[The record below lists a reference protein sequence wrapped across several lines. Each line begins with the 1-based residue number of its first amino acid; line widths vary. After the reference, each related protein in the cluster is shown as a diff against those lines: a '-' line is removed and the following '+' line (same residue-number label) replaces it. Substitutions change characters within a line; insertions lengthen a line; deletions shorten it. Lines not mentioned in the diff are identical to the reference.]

1 MPIKSHR
8 DESEPVSVNED
19 MLLFDALDEGVISEV
34 IRPAAIMPEAAA
46 RAVLVEL
53 AVRDVRGGG
62 FWHTSPTLWRRFDQS
77 WLDPEAPGEAL
88 LLGSLQV
95 AYATPTKYEIT
106 IYRATVTQDGV
117 VQGWDVT
124 ALADEALGFGG
135 LSLATC
141 PRAQL
146 APPPAPF
153 HLR

>member
-1 MPIKSHR
+1 
-8 DESEPVSVNED
+8 

-34 IRPAAIMPEAAA
+34 IRPAAIMPEDAA

-53 AVRDVRGGG
+53 AVRDVRSGGL
-62 FWHTSPTLWRRFDQS
+62 WHTTPTLWRRFDQP
-77 WLDPEAPGEAL
+77 WPDPDAPGESL

-95 AYATPTKYEIT
+95 AYATPTRYEIT
-106 IYRATVTQDGV
+106 IYRATITQDGV
-117 VQGWDVT
+117 AQGWHVT

-135 LSLATC
+135 LSLASC

-146 APPPAPF
+146 ARPPAPF